1 MHTTAPS
8 FLSWDEV
15 SQTFFCLDWP
25 RTAIL
30 LISASYIAWDDRHTP
45 PSPAIVWDGVLLT
58 FCPGWPLTMILK
70 VSASQVARI
79 TGMSHRCLA
88 CLYYFKG
95 WSFWIFSGSL
105 SFSLS
110 PFNFTGLDLQTLPS
124 STNQLLSS
132 LSTLF
137 LPAVV
142 SVLDSV
148 ESHSL
153 CAQQGSVKDLKRTYN
168 QNWVL
173 PPCLYSFPISSP

>member
-1 MHTTAPS
+1 MFAKQALYC
-8 FLSWDEV
+8 LS
-15 SQTFFCLDWP
+15 
-25 RTAIL
+25 RTSSPFSSGYFADGDLENYLPGLASIIAIL
-30 LISASYIAWDDRHTP
+30 LI
-45 PSPAIVWDGVLLT
+45 
-58 FCPGWPLTMILK
+58 
-70 VSASQVARI
+70 SASQVARI